1 MGPAFPACIHGQSRA
16 VSLVPRSTPVRPAAV
31 AGSFYPGDPTRR
43 HGGGRAPS
51 MTTLM
56 SVVKS
61 FGPTVFMNFGPGRKR
76 LQIASGA
83 SGVAESCG
91 LGQACLLY

>member
-51 MTTLM
+51 MTTL
-56 SVVKS
+56 
-61 FGPTVFMNFGPGRKR
+61 KR
-76 LQIASGA
+76 LEYSIEVQPAFPAARAGPRMDLRVSMA
-83 SGVAESCG
+83 VNEA
-91 LGQACLLY
+91 